1 MKINDH
7 ALLAEDKKH
16 QSDVLKYERNVSNL
30 SFGHRD
36 WCAITPS
43 ATCYDLTCNP
53 VSTGR
58 HLLAIGKSDEAITE
72 SGESWFPFNVNRWQ
86 TYSPT
91 CTLKQ
96 KMVS

>member
-7 ALLAEDKKH
+7 VLLAEDEKRK
-16 QSDVLKYERNVSNL
+16 SDVLKFVRNVSNL
-30 SFGHRD
+30 GFGHRD
-36 WCAITPS
+36 WCAITLD
-43 ATCYDLTCNP
+43 TCYDLTCNP
-53 VSTGR
+53 VSTGG
-58 HLLAIGKSDEAITE
+58 HLLPIGNSDEAITE
-72 SGESWFPFNVNRWQ
+72 FGESWSAFNVNRWQ